1 MQESFRHTKLSL
13 VIPCFNEERRLSSS
27 LPDLVV
33 KFLDEEWELIVV
45 DDGSS
50 DNTSIVAEEHLR
62 SLGPLGRVIK
72 MKRHEGKGAA
82 IRRGML
88 EAKGAFVFFTDCD
101 LPYGLTAI
109 EDGLRMIEEED
120 LDFIAGE
127 RTDTLRKGSILR
139 LAASLLFK
147 KATGI
152 FFRLPVEDTQCG
164 FKGLRAGT
172 VKKLLPHIRADGFI
186 FDVEMLLS
194 AKKKELR
201 IGSLPVSLEND
212 NESKIRLIRHGSLML
227 IDMLALR
234 FESWGLLHGKRN
246 EHPLCPEDQGG
257 KSLSAILLIALLAI
271 AISLP
276 LLQLGFFA
284 GDTTNIE
291 VASEHSFAKMLFTGS
306 GIRHISRI
314 HFTPMMGITL
324 RMDWLFF
331 GTDCFWYSLHNVLW
345 LWLLG
350 VSAYILMRTCGA
362 GVMGS
367 ALAGAMLVLAP
378 ISVSISAWYSTR
390 HYIGGLCWTILSL
403 SSILEWNKGN
413 KKWLYGAAVFCYAL
427 ALLCKEVYFPLV
439 LLSPLIIQTDRR
451 RKLKVLAGYG
461 AVALLYL
468 VLRRSILKNVIAGYG
483 GGSYDVSVMLR
494 SLVESWP
501 RLTETVIWGGGDA
514 ITAWIAV
521 AVTNMIILVSLVMFF
536 KRSRWKGILL
546 YLMILFVSLF
556 AVSFIL
562 GDPNIRY
569 AERLDFCKN
578 DRLNL
583 AFSSSVL
590 LCFAYLL
597 FVPCAP
603 NAENKNQNRLH
614 RRKIIGFFLCLSLMP
629 VLWAGASR
637 NIETW
642 STRKY
647 HTWQWKFIEE
657 NIDKQ
662 IVLTGVEAP
671 SLQIFIRI
679 ASKYYNRVPCISA
692 RGYFEKEE
700 DWRDLDYR
708 KVYLM
713 IPGKLPRLAL
723 SREEMMAWLSRY
735 NTKPPSSGGVVRI
748 RMR

>member
-1 MQESFRHTKLSL
+1 M
-13 VIPCFNEERRLSSS
+13 SS

-33 KFLDEEWELIVV
+33 NFLDEEWELIVV

-62 SLGPLGRVIK
+62 SLGSLGRVIK

-88 EAKGAFVFFTDCD
+88 QAKGAFVFFTDCD

-109 EDGLRMIEEED
+109 KDGLRMIEEKD

-139 LAASLLFK
+139 LAASSLFK

-152 FFRLPVEDTQCG
+152 FFRLPVKDTQCG
-164 FKGLRAGT
+164 FKGLRAET
-172 VKKLLPHIRADGFI
+172 VQELLPHIRADGFI
-186 FDVEMLLS
+186 FDMEMLLL

-201 IGSLPVSLEND
+201 IGSLPVTLKND
-212 NESKIRLIRHGSLML
+212 NESKIRLFRHGSLML
-227 IDMLALR
+227 LDVLALR

-246 EHPLCPEDQGG
+246 GHPLCPEDQGS

-271 AISLP
+271 TISLP

-291 VASEHSFAKMLFTGS
+291 VASEHSFAKMLFTGR

-314 HFTPMMGITL
+314 HFTPMMGVTL

-331 GTDCFWYSLHNVLW
+331 GTDSFWYSLQNVLW

-350 VSAYILMRTCGA
+350 VSAYVFMRTCGA
-362 GVMGS
+362 GVLGA

-378 ISVSISAWYSTR
+378 ISVSVSAWYSTR

-403 SSILEWNKGN
+403 SSILEWNKGE

-439 LLSPLIIQTDRR
+439 LLSPLIIQGDRR

-468 VLRRSILKNVIAGYG
+468 ALRRSVLKHVIAGYG
-483 GGSYDVSVMLR
+483 GGSYDVSAMLR

-501 RLTETVIWGGGDA
+501 RLTETVVWGGGDA
-514 ITAWIAV
+514 VMAWIAV
-521 AVTNMIILVSLVMFF
+521 AVTHMIILVSLVMVF
-536 KRSRWKGILL
+536 KRDRWKGTLS
-546 YLMILFVSLF
+546 YLMILLISLF

-569 AERLDFCKN
+569 SERLDFCKN
-578 DRLNL
+578 DRMNL

-590 LCFAYLL
+590 LCLAYLF
-597 FVPCAP
+597 FVPCAL
-603 NAENKNQNRLH
+603 NGERKNQNRL
-614 RRKIIGFFLCLSLMP
+614 RRKKIIGVLLCLSLMP

-637 NIETW
+637 NVETW

-647 HTWQWKFIEE
+647 HAWQWKFIEE
-657 NIDKQ
+657 NLDKQ
-662 IVLTGVEAP
+662 IILTGVEAP

-679 ASKYYNRVPCISA
+679 ASKYYNRVPSISA

-700 DWRDLDYR
+700 DWRNLDHR

-713 IPGKLPRLAL
+713 VPGKIPRPAL
-723 SREEMMAWLSRY
+723 NREEMMAWLLRY

-748 RMR
+748 QIR